1 MIEKIRKEFN
11 ATFKQ
16 AFFDACK
23 NNIENAYPGALDF
36 KIAESPVFI
45 NKKLGDQMNNTAK
58 FVIDFIKSPDFIA
71 LTNSAIPEKEKVENE
86 NDHPHFIA
94 IDFGI
99 CKNKEGELYPA
110 LIEMQG
116 FPTLFGF
123 QAFYPEILEKHFSI
137 PNGFFHYFNGINKE
151 TYLEELNNVIVGNS
165 DPKEVIILEI
175 KPHAQKTRIDFYC
188 TETYLGIKTICL
200 TEIIKEEKN
209 LFYIRNGLK
218 TQIKRIYNR
227 IIFDELNAMK
237 DELGPIPDLTSDLDV
252 EWIGHPN
259 WFYRIS
265 KFTMP
270 FLRHPFI
277 PETFFLNE
285 ISQIPQDLE
294 NYVLKP
300 LLSFAGQ
307 GVIIDLKE
315 SDFQRIEN
323 PSNWILQKKVDY
335 AECIETP
342 DIPAKTEIRLM
353 FTWKDGDTEPK
364 LLTNLARLSKGKMIG
379 TRYNKDKTWVGGSVA
394 YFNL

>member
-11 ATFKQ
+11 ASFTQ
-16 AFFDACK
+16 ESFDACK
-23 NNIENAYPGALDF
+23 NDIEKSYPGALDF
-36 KIAESPVFI
+36 KIAETPIFI
-45 NKKLGDQMNNTAK
+45 NKKLGEEMINTAK
-58 FVIDFIKSPDFIA
+58 FIIDFIKSPDFKS
-71 LTNSAIPEKEKVENE
+71 LTNSSIPENEKVKNE
-86 NDHPHFIA
+86 NNHPHFIT

-123 QAFYPEILEKHFSI
+123 QVFYPEILEKHFSI
-137 PNGFFHYFNGINKE
+137 PDGFSHYFNGLDKE
-151 TYLEELNNVIVGNS
+151 AYLRELGNVIVGNV
-165 DPKEVIILEI
+165 DPKEVVILEI
-175 KPHAQKTRIDFYC
+175 KPHSQKTRIDFYC

-200 TEIIKEEKN
+200 TEIIKEGKN
-209 LFYIRNGLK
+209 LFYIRDGLK
-218 TQIKRIYNR
+218 SPIKRIYNR
-227 IIFDELNAMK
+227 IIFDELNTVI
-237 DELGPIPDLTSDLDV
+237 DELGPIPDLTSDLNV

-265 KFTMP
+265 KYTMP

-285 ISQIPQDLE
+285 ITQIPKDLE

-300 LLSFAGQ
+300 LFSFAGQ

-315 SDFQRIEN
+315 TDLQYIEN
-323 PSNWILQKKVDY
+323 PSNWILQKKVVY
-335 AECIETP
+335 ADCVETP
-342 DIPAKTEIRLM
+342 DIPAKAEIRLM
-353 FTWKDGDTEPK
+353 FTWKDGDAEPK

-379 TRYNKDKTWVGGSVA
+379 TRYNKDKTWVGGTVA

>member
-11 ATFKQ
+11 TTFKQ
-16 AFFDACK
+16 ESFEACM
-23 NNIENAYPGALDF
+23 NDIENVYPRALDF
-36 KIAESPVFI
+36 KIAETPVFI
-45 NKKLGDQMNNTAK
+45 NKKLGDQMINTAK
-58 FVIDFIKSPDFIA
+58 FVIDFIKSPDFIT

-86 NDHPHFIA
+86 NKHPHFIA

-123 QAFYPEILEKHFSI
+123 QVFLPEILEKHFHI
-137 PNGFFHYFNGINKE
+137 PDGFSHYFNGLDKE
-151 TYLEELNNVIVGNS
+151 AYLKEIGNVIVGS
-165 DPKEVIILEI
+165 ADPKEVVILEI
-175 KPHAQKTRIDFYC
+175 KPHSQKTRIDFYC
-188 TETYLGIKTICL
+188 SETYLGIKTICL
-200 TEIIKEEKN
+200 TEIIKEGKN

-227 IIFDELNAMK
+227 VIFDELNALK
-237 DELGPIPDLTSDLDV
+237 EELGPIPDLTSHLDV

-265 KFTMP
+265 KYTLP

-285 ISQIPQDLE
+285 IKQIPRDLE

-300 LLSFAGQ
+300 LFSFAGQ
-307 GVIIDLKE
+307 GVIIDLKKYDLE
-315 SDFQRIEN
+315 QIEN
-323 PSNWILQKKVDY
+323 PSNWILQKKVTYSD
-335 AECIETP
+335 CIETP
-342 DIPAKTEIRLM
+342 DIPAKAEIRLM
-353 FTWKDGDTEPK
+353 YTWKDGDVEPK
-364 LLTNLARLSKGKMIG
+364 LLTNLARVSKGKMIG
-379 TRYNKDKTWVGGSVA
+379 TRYNKNKTWVGGTVA